1 MLQLYEVSADTTF
14 SKPSDA
20 ACDVACFIYS
30 LSDPKSFSYCA
41 SIYKVA
47 GRDPGGLHSGPGQP
61 QGSCWTSPGAQGTSA
76 LVAAPPLPGLVLNPS
91 LGFLSLQ
98 QHYLDSQIPCVFV
111 ASKTDLPEASQQPGL
126 FPAEFCYKHCLPPPF
141 PFSCHSQGPPST
153 AVYTKL
159 ATAATF
165 PLVSFTWWGSTGS
178 TAWGG
183 GRVPALP
190 LPLCFGF
197 SAAFGVI

>member
-1 MLQLYEVSADTTF
+1 MQVNGQEKYLILNEVSADTTF
-14 SKPSDA
+14 TKPSDA

-41 SIYKVA
+41 SIYK
-47 GRDPGGLHSGPGQP
+47 
-61 QGSCWTSPGAQGTSA
+61 
-76 LVAAPPLPGLVLNPS
+76 
-91 LGFLSLQ
+91 

-141 PFSCHSQGPPST
+141 LFSCHSQGPPST

-165 PLVSFTWWGSTGS
+165 PHLNAVELGVASFWLRVALGAAVTALVGFTLYRLL
-178 TAWGG
+178 AKNK
-183 GRVPALP
+183 
-190 LPLCFGF
+190 
-197 SAAFGVI
+197 